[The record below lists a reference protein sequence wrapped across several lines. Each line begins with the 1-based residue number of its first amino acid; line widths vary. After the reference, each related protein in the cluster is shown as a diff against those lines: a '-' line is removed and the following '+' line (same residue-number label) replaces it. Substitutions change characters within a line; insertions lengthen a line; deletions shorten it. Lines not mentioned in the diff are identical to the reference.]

1 MINKKNRTDK
11 ESVLRKIIN
20 KIRYGMVLQVINNRI
35 ERLGII
41 IKPYYLFLEGLNYAQ
56 LPEIKENMSDY
67 HCEFLGPDDMKAVAK
82 GKTGLSENDYL
93 SFLSEGQKCLAV
105 KYRDDIAAFM
115 WINVNEFRYKEVAYA
130 LDHQEAYLWNMFTM
144 EPFRGMNLAPYL
156 RYKSYE
162 MLQDMGRNKL
172 YSISE
177 YFNTPAINFKK
188 KLNARITKLQLYI
201 NLFKKHYWNITL
213 KQYKTE

>member
-1 MINKKNRTDK
+1 MANNTFKTRKD
-11 ESVLRKIIN
+11 SLLRKIIN
-20 KIRYGMVLQVINNRI
+20 KIRYGMTFQVINNRLAK
-35 ERLGII
+35 LGII
-41 IKPYYLFLEGLNYAQ
+41 IKPYYLFQEGLNYAQ
-56 LPEIKENMSDY
+56 SPEIKENITDY
-67 HCEFLGPDDMKAVAK
+67 HCAFLGPDDMKGVAK
-82 GKTGLSENDYL
+82 GKTGLSEKEYL

-115 WINVNEFRYKEVAYA
+115 WINLNEFRFKEVIYT

-156 RYKSYE
+156 RYESYE
-162 MLQDMGRNKL
+162 VLQDMGRYKL

-188 KLNARITKLQLYI
+188 KLNARILKLELYI
-201 NLFKKHYWNITL
+201 NLFKKRHWNITL
-213 KQYKTE
+213 KKYNT